1 MPASLGRPVWDK
13 GVDKMEKEIEGIVEI
28 GSKPIVERRA
38 TATGLLNLT
47 QQSTEAIQNKAV
59 KKGDVLEAS
68 TIAAIQAVKETPRI
82 VPHCHPIPLEGCKV
96 NWSWEG
102 NSLRCTV
109 QVSAHYK
116 TGIEMEALTGVSAG
130 LLCALDMV
138 KSMEKD
144 DQGQYPETSISDIV
158 VVEKYK
164 GNEFIAE

>member
-1 MPASLGRPVWDK
+1 MD
-13 GVDKMEKEIEGIVEI
+13 KEIEGIVEI

-38 TATGLLNLT
+38 IATGLLNLSPRT
-47 QQSTEAIQNKAV
+47 SQSIQNKTV

-68 TIAAIQAVKETPRI
+68 TVAAIQAVKDTPRI
-82 VPHCHPIPLEGCKV
+82 IPHCHPIPLEGCRV

-102 NSLRCTV
+102 TSLRCTV
-109 QVSAHYK
+109 EVSAHYK

-144 DQGQYPETSISDIV
+144 EHGQYPGTSISDIV
-158 VVEKYK
+158 VVEKFK
-164 GNEFIAE
+164 GE